1 MIVYVAIMFGLA
13 AAALVVLGLIVSDMG
28 RRVERLE
35 LARADLSARI
45 QACSKDVS
53 EAVESIDSVKMD
65 GEGLNRQ
72 VADLI
77 YTCSDLENRLGKLDP
92 VQEEAQGD

>member
-28 RRVERLE
+28 RRIERLE

-45 QACSKDVS
+45 QECSKDVS
-53 EAVESIDSVKMD
+53 EAVENIDSVRMD
-65 GEGLNRQ
+65 GEGLSKQ
-72 VADLI
+72 VSNLT
-77 YTCSDLENRLGKLDP
+77 YTCSDLENRLDKLEP

>member
-53 EAVESIDSVKMD
+53 EAVESIESSRLD

-77 YTCSDLENRLGKLDP
+77 YTCSDLENRLDKLEP
-92 VQEEAQGD
+92 AQEEAQGD

>member
-1 MIVYVAIMFGLA
+1 MFGLA

-28 RRVERLE
+28 RRIERLE

-53 EAVESIDSVKMD
+53 EAVESIESVKMD

-77 YTCSDLENRLGKLDP
+77 YTCSDLENRLDKLDP
-92 VQEEAQGD
+92 L

>member
-1 MIVYVAIMFGLA
+1 MIVYLAIMFGLA
-13 AAALVVLGLIVSDMG
+13 AAALVVLGLIVSDIG
-28 RRVERLE
+28 RRLERLE

-45 QACSKDVS
+45 QACSKDLS
-53 EAVESIDSVKMD
+53 EAVESIESVKMD

-77 YTCSDLENRLGKLDP
+77 YTCSDLENRLDHLAP
-92 VQEEAQGD
+92 L

>member
-13 AAALVVLGLIVSDMG
+13 AAALVVLGLIVSDIG
-28 RRVERLE
+28 RRLERLE

-77 YTCSDLENRLGKLDP
+77 YACSDLENRLDHLDP
-92 VQEEAQGD
+92 L

>member
-28 RRVERLE
+28 RRMERLE
-35 LARADLSARI
+35 LARADLLARI
-45 QACSKDVS
+45 QACSKGLS
-53 EAVESIDSVKMD
+53 EAVESIESLQMD

-77 YTCSDLENRLGKLDP
+77 YTCSDLENRLDKLEP
-92 VQEEAQGD
+92 A

>member
-1 MIVYVAIMFGLA
+1 MIVYIAAMLAITVAALA
-13 AAALVVLGLIVSDMG
+13 ALGAVISDLG
-28 RRVERLE
+28 RRLERLE

-65 GEGLNRQ
+65 GEGLSKQ
-72 VADLI
+72 VSNLI
-77 YTCSDLENRLGKLDP
+77 YSCSDLENRLDKLEP

>member
-13 AAALVVLGLIVSDMG
+13 AAALVVLGLIVSDIG
-28 RRVERLE
+28 RRLERLE

-45 QACSKDVS
+45 QACSKDLS
-53 EAVESIDSVKMD
+53 EAVESIESSRLDS
-65 GEGLNRQ
+65 EGLNRQ

-92 VQEEAQGD
+92 L

>member
-13 AAALVVLGLIVSDMG
+13 AAAFVVLGLIVSDIG
-28 RRVERLE
+28 RRLERLE

-77 YTCSDLENRLGKLDP
+77 YACSDLENRLDHLDP
-92 VQEEAQGD
+92 L

>member
-13 AAALVVLGLIVSDMG
+13 AAALVVLGMIVSDMG
-28 RRVERLE
+28 RRIERLE

-53 EAVESIDSVKMD
+53 EAVENIDSVRMD
-65 GEGLNRQ
+65 GEGLSKQ
-72 VADLI
+72 VSNLI
-77 YTCSDLENRLGKLDP
+77 YTCSDLENRLDHLDP
-92 VQEEAQGD
+92 L